1 MGNDARWK
9 VKDSRNDVI
18 FCFNLSI
25 DHISH
30 SPSGLNTMKVQAI
43 TLLVWTLAS
52 TKALIVPRRGFVRSS
67 CLKATNEFE
76 YLLNENGDNSQISIS
91 QRSRRVVTAGSGKNA
106 QLISSVAAAID
117 TEEEVYDEYALSEAD
132 EEDIVSQSTSG
143 EFDGDTKLVSFQES
157 QGTNKFTKWLS
168 QADFQ
173 EVVWTLFVPSLLAFA
188 GLKWGLG
195 KVNTNLSGKAE
206 TMLESFANEMIYH
219 DGNNDEMSLCKLDW
233 DGRLTWLG
241 PTKKKRM
248 LTVYLED
255 YTKRKPVSP
264 QAIR

>member
-1 MGNDARWK
+1 MLY
-9 VKDSRNDVI
+9 SR
-18 FCFNLSI
+18 L
-25 DHISH
+25 
-30 SPSGLNTMKVQAI
+30 QA
-43 TLLVWTLAS
+43 S
-52 TKALIVPRRGFVRSS
+52 
-67 CLKATNEFE
+67 NEFE
-76 YLLNENGDNSQISIS
+76 YLLNEDGGNLISLG
-91 QRSRRVVTAGSGKNA
+91 QRSRRVVSQGSEKNSL
-106 QLISSVAAAID
+106 QISSVAAAIN
-117 TEEEVYDEYALSEAD
+117 TEEEVDEEYAMSDAD
-132 EEDIVSQSTSG
+132 EEDMVAQSTSG
-143 EFDGDTKLVSFQES
+143 EFEGDTKLVSFQES
-157 QGTNKFTKWLS
+157 QGTNKFSKWLS

-195 KVNTNLSGKAE
+195 KVNTNLSAKAE

-219 DGNNDEMSLCKLDW
+219 DGNNEEMSLCKLDW